1 MSGEEVQEGDK
12 FNYLGEIIST
22 DGGMEEEVAH
32 RVLEG
37 RKVWRTMAKL
47 FKQKM
52 ISRENEKWGTKMT

>member
-12 FNYLGEIIST
+12 FNYLGVIIST

-52 ISRENEKWGTKMT
+52 ISREVKRVI

>member
-1 MSGEEVQEGDK
+1 MGRKCKKGTSLY
-12 FNYLGEIIST
+12 YLGVMIST

-47 FKQKM
+47 FKQKI
-52 ISRENEKWGTKMT
+52 ISREVKRVI